1 MSLNEYSADAHSAV
15 DAIHT
20 DPNRAGAIQETKDK
34 AKAIVMASNLDANST
49 PDAAENGQ
57 ANASLPPSDA
67 AVNGEPKS
75 RKRSRSGE
83 RIRIPDSRGAY
94 PIETDTDRYALL
106 RAIERDADYA
116 ANKADEMER
125 VKQLYAAKKDEKV
138 QWDLYWERIINTPAY
153 QAWRMEPRVI
163 YPAERR
169 RSVRWT
175 SRRKHVDRTKML
187 EQADLVEDLVPIRL
201 EIEHDRIKLRD
212 TFTWNLH
219 DTVTDVDNFAEG
231 LIQDFNVPMEIA
243 PVVIRQASDRVR
255 EQIQEY
261 YPHVFVTESGL
272 DPQLPYSAYKN
283 DEMRILIKLN
293 ITIGTHT
300 LVDQFEW
307 DINNPLNQP
316 EEFAQIMA
324 TDLSL
329 SGEFTTAI
337 AHQIREQSQMF
348 TKSLYITSHPFDG
361 RPIDD
366 ADVRDSFL
374 PTPVTLVFRN
384 SQAAKDYTP
393 YLYELSEAD
402 LQREELAVLREQ
414 RRQKRSITRRGG
426 PALPDLKDRE
436 RTIRTLVVSSVIPAA
451 AESIDAARLFKLSRS
466 SGRSRRTGRT
476 DGDDSD
482 ESESEESEMES
493 EVPILPVQ
501 TSRGRIVRNA
511 ASVAQAAMRAT
522 IGRSATP
529 EVSAI
534 QHHEPR
540 SSARKPPAE
549 VRDDSTSES
558 PSLIVKLR
566 VPKELFRQWVQNPR
580 MRLHR
585 PKQVSDASAAQRG
598 SPATN
603 SEGRNWQYRE
613 DGGVEISQPPKAGQ
627 QVSMA
632 RKGEARV
639 LTSLVAASAAVA
651 LPSARGNAAQV
662 PQRFV

>member
-1 MSLNEYSADAHSAV
+1 MSLNEFSSDAHPAV
-15 DAIHT
+15 DSIHHT
-20 DPNRAGAIQETKDK
+20 DPNRAGAIQESKDK
-34 AKAIVMASNLDANST
+34 AKAIMVASGLDANSA

-57 ANASLPPSDA
+57 VNAGLASS
-67 AVNGEPKS
+67 VNGESQS

-83 RIRIPDSRGAY
+83 RIRFPDSRGAY
-94 PIETDTDRYALL
+94 PVETDTDRYSLL

-116 ANKADEMER
+116 ARKADEAER
-125 VKQLYAAKKDEKV
+125 FRQLYAAKKDEKV
-138 QWDLYWERIINTPAY
+138 QWDMYWERIMSTPVY
-153 QAWRMEPRVI
+153 QAWRMNPTVV
-163 YPAERR
+163 YPAERW
-169 RSVRWT
+169 RSLRWT
-175 SRRKHVDRTKML
+175 SRRRHVDRTKML

-219 DTVTDVDNFAEG
+219 DTVTDVDHFAEG
-231 LIQDFNVPMEIA
+231 LIQDFNVPVEIA
-243 PVVIRQASDRVR
+243 PLVIRQASERLR

-261 YPHVFVTESGL
+261 YPHVFATDSRL

-316 EEFAQIMA
+316 EEFAQVMA

-374 PTPVTLVFRN
+374 PTPITLVFRHN
-384 SQAAKDYTP
+384 QAAKDYAP

-451 AESIDAARLFKLSRS
+451 AESIDTARLFKLSRS
-466 SGRSRRTGRT
+466 SGRGRRTGRT

-511 ASVAQAAMRAT
+511 ATAAQAAMRAT

-529 EVSAI
+529 EVAAI

-540 SSARKPPAE
+540 SSARKPP
-549 VRDDSTSES
+549 VDMRDDSVSDS

-566 VPKELFRQWVQNPR
+566 LPKDVFRQWVQNPR
-580 MRLHR
+580 MRLHM
-585 PKQVSDASAAQRG
+585 PKQASTPQRG

-603 SEGRNWQYRE
+603 PNASKWQYRE
-613 DGGVEISQPPKAGQ
+613 DGGVEVTHPLKPGQ
-627 QVSMA
+627 QVSVS
-632 RKGEARV
+632 REEWGD
-639 LTSLVAASAAVA
+639 
-651 LPSARGNAAQV
+651 G
-662 PQRFV
+662 

>member
-1 MSLNEYSADAHSAV
+1 MSLNDLSSDAHPAADGTLLS
-15 DAIHT
+15 
-20 DPNRAGAIQETKDK
+20 DPNRAGAIQESKDK
-34 AKAIVMASNLDANST
+34 AKAIMMASGLDTNSV
-49 PDAAENGQ
+49 PDAAENG
-57 ANASLPPSDA
+57 LPSEPTT
-67 AVNGEPKS
+67 NGELQS

-83 RIRIPDSRGAY
+83 RIRFPDSRGAY
-94 PIETDTDRYALL
+94 PVETDLERYSLL
-106 RAIERDADYA
+106 RAVERDADYA
-116 ANKADEMER
+116 SRKADEADWF
-125 VKQLYAAKKDEKV
+125 KQLYAAKKDEKL
-138 QWDLYWERIINTPAY
+138 QWDMYWERMMSTPAY
-153 QAWRMEPRVI
+153 QAWRMEARVV
-163 YPAERR
+163 YPVERR
-169 RSVRWT
+169 RSHRWT
-175 SRRKHVDRTKML
+175 SRRKHADRTQML
-187 EQADLVEDLVPIRL
+187 EQADIVEDLVPIRL

-219 DTVTDVDNFAEG
+219 DSVTDVEYFAAG
-231 LIQDFNVPMEIA
+231 LIHDFNVPLESA
-243 PVVIRQASDRVR
+243 PMVLRQASERLR

-261 YPHVFVTESGL
+261 YPHVFATETGL

-307 DINNPLNQP
+307 DINNPMNEP
-316 EEFAQIMA
+316 EEFAQVMA
-324 TDLSL
+324 TDMSL

-384 SQAAKDYTP
+384 NQAAKDYAP
-393 YLYELSEAD
+393 YLYELSESD

-451 AESIDAARLFKLSRS
+451 AESIDGARLFKLSRT

-482 ESESEESEMES
+482 ESESDESEMES
-493 EVPILPVQ
+493 EVPVMPVQ

-511 ASVAQAAMRAT
+511 ASAAQAAMRAT

-540 SSARKPPAE
+540 SSARKPPVE
-549 VRDDSTSES
+549 VRDDSVSDT

-566 VPKELFRQWVQNPR
+566 VPRDIFRQWVQNPR
-580 MRLHR
+580 MRLHM
-585 PKQVSDASAAQRG
+585 PKQVSTPQRG
-598 SPATN
+598 SPAMN
-603 SEGRNWQYRE
+603 ARQWQYRE
-613 DGGVEISQPPKAGQ
+613 DGGVEIAQPLKAGQ
-627 QVSMA
+627 QVSVPL
-632 RKGEARV
+632 G
-639 LTSLVAASAAVA
+639 LSAS
-651 LPSARGNAAQV
+651 
-662 PQRFV
+662 